1 MLRRF
6 VGGAVRRRRK
16 PIFIVIIAAV
26 VVAASS
32 VSVWA
37 VQRSELDVAVTPLP
51 DVVEP
56 TTTTTASTAVTSTT
70 TSAPP
75 VCDQRPQLDARVEEP
90 PADWVNRLT
99 AALADP
105 AWGDVQHSISVWV
118 DGYGEVA
125 AVDPDL
131 ALLPASNEKLLTA
144 LGARLLLDPDA
155 RFRTEVRHDGD
166 HLVLVA
172 GGDPSLRTR
181 GAHSLPAL
189 ADQVRAAGVQ
199 RVAAVHVDASRFD
212 PATTARGWQDWQM
225 PAYVGPMSAFM
236 VDDNRG
242 RADGAYLADPALGN
256 AEAFVA
262 ALRAVGVAVDG
273 PVRHGVAGTT
283 APVVAVVD
291 SPTTAELTHD
301 MLLRSDN
308 EIAEALV
315 RQIGAGSTDAGLAR
329 MATALEPWCLHL
341 TGAAGDGSGL
351 SRDNWRS
358 AREWR
363 RLLQVAIGQPW
374 AGDLWSGLPVAGRT
388 GTLGGRLAGPTTN
401 GKVWAKTGSIIGGS
415 ALSGYAVTPDGR
427 QVVFSVVVNGE
438 PGAASRAVAAIDRL
452 VATVVAG

>member
-1 MLRRF
+1 MLRRS
-6 VGGAVRRRRK
+6 VDGARRGRRQ
-16 PIFIVIIAAV
+16 PMVLVIVAV
-26 VVAASS
+26 IVVAAST

-37 VQRSELDVAVTPLP
+37 VQRSEVDLALSPTIAVG
-51 DVVEP
+51 P
-56 TTTTTASTAVTSTT
+56 TTTSVTTSTTAPSTT

-75 VCDQRPQLDARVEEP
+75 MCDQRPQLDARAEDP
-90 PADWVNRLT
+90 PDEWANRLA

-105 AWGDVQHSISVWV
+105 AWGDVQRSISVWV
-118 DGYGEVA
+118 DGYGEVVA
-125 AVDPDL
+125 LEPDL

-144 LGARLLLDPDA
+144 VGARLLLDPDA

-181 GAHSLPAL
+181 GAHSLAAL
-189 ADQVRAAGVQ
+189 AGQVRAAGVQ
-199 RVAAVHVDASRFD
+199 RVAGVHVDASHFD

-225 PAYVGPMSAFM
+225 PAYVGPMSALT

-242 RADGAYLADPALGN
+242 RTDGAYLADPALGN
-256 AEAFVA
+256 GEAFVA

-273 PVRHGVAGTT
+273 PVRHGVAGAA

-315 RQIGAGSTDAGLAR
+315 REIGSGSTDAGLSR
-329 MATALEPWCLHL
+329 VATALEPWCLHL

-363 RLLQVAIGQPW
+363 HLLQVAISQPW

-388 GTLGGRLAGPTTN
+388 GTLGGRLTGLTTN

-415 ALSGYAVTPDGR
+415 ALSGYAVMPDGR

-452 VATVVAG
+452 VAAVVAG